1 MFKKQTNNRGVAL
14 VEVLIGVSL
23 ITIVVAFV
31 GLAVTQFVNTRNVI
45 LSDTK
50 KMYLAEEGYE
60 IIRFLRDENWSNISG
75 LTNNTYY
82 FLQVSTTTVSIGGS
96 SELIDG
102 MYNRSFLV
110 QPVYRNNSGS
120 IVAANGAG
128 AVLDS
133 DTKKLIVYVNDA
145 NGTTSV
151 SALLTNLP

>member
-1 MFKKQTNNRGVAL
+1 MFKKQTNKRGVAL

-31 GLAVTQFVNTRNVI
+31 GLAVTQFVNIRNVI

-128 AVLDS
+128 AALDS
-133 DTKKLIVYVNDA
+133 DTKKLIVYVSDV

>member
-1 MFKKQTNNRGVAL
+1 MFKKQTNKRGVAL

-60 IIRFLRDENWSNISG
+60 IVRYLRDENWSNISN

-82 FLQVSTTTVSIGGS
+82 FLQVSTTTLSIGGS

-102 MYNRSFLV
+102 VYNRSFLV

-128 AVLDS
+128 AALDS
-133 DTKKLIVYVNDA
+133 DTKKLIVYVSDV

>member
-14 VEVLIGVSL
+14 VEVLIGVTL
-23 ITIVVAFV
+23 VTIIVAFV

-60 IIRFLRDENWSNISG
+60 IVRYLRDENWSNVSS
-75 LTNNTYY
+75 LTNDTYY
-82 FLQVSTTTVSIGGS
+82 FLQVSTTTLSIGGS

-102 MYNRSFLV
+102 VYNRSFLV
-110 QPVYRNNSGS
+110 QPVYRGASGS
-120 IVAANGAG
+120 IVDQAAAG

-133 DTKKLIVYVNDA
+133 DTKKLIVYVSDT

>member
-1 MFKKQTNNRGVAL
+1 MFKKQTNKRGVAL

-60 IIRFLRDENWSNISG
+60 IVRYLRDENWSNISN

-82 FLQVSTTTVSIGGS
+82 FLQVSTTTLSIGGS

-102 MYNRSFLV
+102 VYNRSFLV
-110 QPVYRNNSGS
+110 QPVYRDSSGN
-120 IVAANGAG
+120 IFNTNGAG
-128 AVLDS
+128 TTLDS
-133 DTKKLIVYVNDA
+133 DTKKLIVYVSDV